1 MMASARRRHALFV
14 QYTNP
19 AGYPPLEHAMG
30 ILLAAGWTVH
40 CLGINAAGGAS
51 ALALPAHPNLV
62 VETMLRPH
70 PGLRQKLQFVAFC
83 VRATWRLLT
92 QRPSLVYASDPMASP
107 VALAA
112 TLLSVPTVVYHE
124 HDAPGRNVS
133 GFAAF
138 ILRLRDSICR
148 RANWVVVPNRGRASE
163 LVTTTAVQEGRV
175 LTVFNCPGRSES
187 ADVFRALPVL
197 AADKPVWL
205 YFHGSIVPDRLP
217 LPVVEAMALLPDN
230 VCLRIAGYETV
241 GSTGYTERIKS
252 RARELGVAHR
262 IEALG
267 PIPDRSALLAHARAS
282 HLGLA
287 LMPMQSDDINM
298 RHMVGASNKPFDYL
312 ACGCPLVVSDLND
325 WKQMYVAAGLA
336 SACDPDSA
344 ESIAAAVH
352 YWLASETRYREAQES
367 GLARIAADWNYE
379 AQFAPLLARIEAAP
393 PA

>member
-1 MMASARRRHALFV
+1 MASAQGRHALFV

-30 ILLAAGWTVH
+30 ILLATGWTVH

-51 ALALPAHPNLV
+51 SLALPPHPNLV
-62 VETMLRPH
+62 VETMQRPL

-83 VRATWRLLT
+83 VRALWRLLT

-107 VALAA
+107 TALAA
-112 TLLSVPTVVYHE
+112 TLLSVPSVVYHE

-138 ILRLRDSICR
+138 ILRLRNAICR
-148 RANWVVVPNRGRASE
+148 RASWVVVPNSDRAGD
-163 LVTTTAVQEGRV
+163 LIATTGAQEGRV
-175 LTVFNCPGRSES
+175 LTVFNCPSRSELTHVS
-187 ADVFRALPVL
+187 RDRPEIGAG
-197 AADKPVWL
+197 KPFWL

-217 LPVVEAMALLPDN
+217 LAVVEAMAQLPDT
-230 VCLRIAGYETV
+230 VCLRIAGYETA
-241 GSTGYTERIKS
+241 GSVGYTERIKD
-252 RARELGVAHR
+252 RARQLGIAHR

-267 PIPDRSALLAHARAS
+267 PIPDRGALLAHARAS

-312 ACGCPLVVSDLND
+312 ACGCPLVVSELAD
-325 WKQMYVAAGLA
+325 WQHMYVAAGLA
-336 SACDPDSA
+336 SACDPTSPQ
-344 ESIAAAVH
+344 SIATAVR
-352 YWLASETRYREAQES
+352 YWLASGTRYREAQQA

-379 AQFAPLLARIEAAP
+379 AQFAPLLQRIEASLNA
-393 PA
+393 